1 MKRIFIMLMAL
12 GLVFQIARPALPAD
26 NKAILGSWKCTV
38 TDVPYEYSNSII
50 TIAEKEGKLAGTVKF
65 DNGSEVKISTLK
77 YTNNQLTISL
87 FVEGNEVI
95 VDGKVEENKMA
106 GSADTP
112 NGRVTFTASRI
123 IEKGK

>member
-1 MKRIFIMLMAL
+1 MKRILIMLIGL
-12 GLVFQIARPALPAD
+12 GLFFQIAKPALPAD
-26 NKAILGSWKCTV
+26 NKAIIGAWKCTV

-50 TIAEKEGKLAGTVKF
+50 TFTEKEGILGGTVKF

-77 YTNNQLTISL
+77 YSKNQLVISL
-87 FVEGNEVI
+87 FVEGYEVI
-95 VDGKVEENKMA
+95 VEGKVEENKMA